1 MRVKILF
8 LGRLADAARERERT
22 LELPRDIADV
32 EALRGWIG
40 EQIPALLDPTVRVI
54 VNNVLAHRGQVLTA
68 DDEVAFFPPVSG
80 G

>member
-1 MRVKILF
+1 MKIVF
-8 LGRLADAARERERT
+8 LGRLADAVGERERS
-22 LELPRDIADV
+22 LDLPPEIADV
-32 EALRGWIG
+32 EALRGWLG

-54 VNNVLAHRGQVLTA
+54 VNDVLAHGSQSIAA

>member
-1 MRVKILF
+1 MKIVF
-8 LGRLADAARERERT
+8 LGCLADAVGERERS
-22 LELPRDIADV
+22 LDLPPEVTDV
-32 EALRGWIG
+32 DALRGWLG

-54 VNNVLAHRGQVLTA
+54 VNNVLADRGQSIAA